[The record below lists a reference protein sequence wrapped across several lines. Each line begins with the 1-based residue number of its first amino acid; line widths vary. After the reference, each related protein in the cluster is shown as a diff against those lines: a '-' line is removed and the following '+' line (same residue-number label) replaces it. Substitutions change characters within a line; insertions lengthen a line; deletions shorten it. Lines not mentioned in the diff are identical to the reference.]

1 MATYNGWRPPR
12 NQSWTYSIFNDQ
24 WSPVCFGEKAS
35 IWKYVDD
42 VSISETLAR
51 HPDSTLQHDL
61 NTIHNWAGINWMN
74 LSIKKCK
81 EMRIYLFRQ
90 QPPLP
95 SLSIDNHHLDIVT
108 SHKILGLTLQNDLK
122 WGSHIDDMVRKGS
135 KRLHIIRV
143 LGWAGVPQQELVLI
157 YISLIR
163 SILEYCCP
171 VWHTSLPQYL
181 LDSVERIQ
189 KRTFRIMYPDLSY
202 KEALKQLRCST
213 LYERRENICMRTMNR
228 IEQSGGHLSR
238 LLPLT
243 RDNAHDHDLRNNNNR
258 TPFFSGQLSTKI
270 VFSQLWSINWTQM

>member
-1 MATYNGWRPPR
+1 MVDVPQGTKLGP
-12 NQSWTYSIFNDQ
+12 ILFLLMINDLQ
-24 WSPVCFGEKAS
+24 CASAKTS

-51 HPDSTLQHDL
+51 HADNTLQHKL
-61 NTIHNWAGINWMN
+61 NTIHNWATNNWMN
-74 LSIKKCK
+74 LNIKKCK
-81 EMRIYLFRQ
+81 EMRICLFRQ

-108 SHKILGLTLQNDLK
+108 SHKVLGLTLQNDLK
-122 WGSHIDDMVRKGS
+122 WGSHIDVIVRKAS

-143 LGWAGVPQQELVLI
+143 LGPAGVPPQEIVLI

-181 LDSVERIQ
+181 SDSVERIQ
-189 KRTFRIMYPDLSY
+189 KRTFRIMYPDMPY
-202 KEALKQLRCST
+202 KKGLEQLRCST
-213 LYERRENICMRTMNR
+213 LYERREDICMKTVNR
-228 IEQSGGHLSR
+228 IEQSGAHLSW

-258 TPFFSGQLSTKI
+258 TPFFWRTIRYPNS
-270 VFSQLWSINWTQM
+270 FSQLWSIN